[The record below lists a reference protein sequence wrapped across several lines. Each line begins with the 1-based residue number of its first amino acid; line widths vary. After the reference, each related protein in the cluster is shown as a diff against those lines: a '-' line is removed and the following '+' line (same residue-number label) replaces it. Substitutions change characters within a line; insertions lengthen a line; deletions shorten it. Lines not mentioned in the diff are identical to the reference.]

1 MITGKSDTALSPTL
15 VVTDDRP
22 ELKLQ
27 SELLF
32 PTGLAEMRFRMEPIQ
47 KRRVRRH
54 SRSIERLAEFLDN
67 LALVFGVFFGALR
80 GLSVRVGFSS
90 GLSLAALTERRS
102 AGQKLP

>member
-27 SELLF
+27 SEHLF

-47 KRRVRRH
+47 KRRVGRH

-67 LALVFGVFFGALR
+67 LALVFGVFFGDLP
-80 GLSVRVGFSS
+80 GLIGPCWLLFRFVLGRLDRTKVR
-90 GLSLAALTERRS
+90 
-102 AGQKLP
+102 